1 MTTPLPIN
9 ALDPNALGDLRRL
22 AKGNDPKAIE
32 AAARQFES
40 LFLGMV
46 LKSMRA
52 AVPAG
57 GLFDN
62 EQTKLYQSLLDQ
74 QLASDL
80 AASGGAGLA
89 KALIAQLGGTP
100 PGPAEIPA
108 GFDMASVTRR
118 PANAA
123 VVPMPPVDLA
133 APLAAPLASTRR
145 ATTVEPTPEAISR
158 DAPSFVREL
167 LPHAQ
172 AASRETG
179 IPAHF
184 MIAQAALETGWGKYQ
199 LRDANGQPSH
209 NLFNIKAGS
218 SWRGDTVAINATEY
232 VDGRATT
239 EASRF
244 RAYESYAE
252 SFRDYARLIS
262 QSPRYAQV
270 VDQQDGAAFARG
282 LQDAGYATDPRSA
295 EKLTQNIN
303 GATLRDAHGG

>member
-9 ALDPNALGDLRRL
+9 ALDPNALGDLKRL

-100 PGPAEIPA
+100 PGPAEISA

-244 RAYESYAE
+244 RAYESYAD

-270 VDQQDGAAFARG
+270 VDQQDGAAFARE
-282 LQDAGYATDPRSA
+282 LQDAGYATDPRYA
-295 EKLTQNIN
+295 EKLTQIIN
-303 GATLRDAHGG
+303 GATLRDALGG

>member
-9 ALDPNALGDLRRL
+9 ALDPNALGDLKRL
-22 AKGNDPKAIE
+22 AKGNDPQAIE

-89 KALIAQLGGTP
+89 KALIAQLGGTTP
-100 PGPAEIPA
+100 PNAAEISA

-145 ATTVEPTPEAISR
+145 ATHRRADARSDLARRPQLCARVAAARAGGKPRNRDSR
-158 DAPSFVREL
+158 
-167 LPHAQ
+167 
-172 AASRETG
+172 
-179 IPAHF
+179 
-184 MIAQAALETGWGKYQ
+184 ALHDRPGGA
-199 LRDANGQPSH
+199 RNG
-209 NLFNIKAGS
+209 LG
-218 SWRGDTVAINATEY
+218 
-232 VDGRATT
+232 
-239 EASRF
+239 
-244 RAYESYAE
+244 
-252 SFRDYARLIS
+252 
-262 QSPRYAQV
+262 
-270 VDQQDGAAFARG
+270 
-282 LQDAGYATDPRSA
+282 
-295 EKLTQNIN
+295 
-303 GATLRDAHGG
+303 